1 MVIFSRCMKQL
12 RTFLGKTQTQP
23 TSGRGALLKA
33 MTSKR
38 SRLAKKSISHGLSLT
53 TSAEFLVYPVPGK
66 VCAIVLGQFVTRKA
80 TADEL
85 DDIAFRFHQAAIET
99 RRGIYR

>member
-1 MVIFSRCMKQL
+1 MVIFSHCMKQL
-12 RTFLGKTQTQP
+12 RTFLGKTQTRA
-23 TSGRGALLKA
+23 TNGRGALLKA
-33 MTSKR
+33 MTSQR
-38 SRLAKKSISHGLSLT
+38 SKLARKSMSHELSLT

-85 DDIAFRFHQAAIET
+85 DDIAFRFHQAARET
-99 RRGIYR
+99 RRGVY